1 MDLPKSIAFTGS
13 LDETIKVWDLETAKC
28 LATWKPLRAYEGM
41 QIDKIQ
47 GLTTA
52 QTATLEALGAVA

>member
-1 MDLPKSIAFTGS
+1 
-13 LDETIKVWDLETAKC
+13 VWDLGAAKC